1 MKIYSLAVTALV
13 LGFTLLSGLALAW
26 EQSAKPPVVGGTA
39 PEFALAGLDGKVVKL
54 GELLKDGSVSLVV
67 LRGFPG
73 YQCPLC
79 TKQVGELL
87 ASADEFAESKAT
99 VVLIYPGSAKGLN
112 TQAKEFIGSREFPAN
127 VRFLLDPDYKLTNA
141 YGLRWDAP
149 NETAY
154 PSSFVIDRDGKI
166 AFAKISRSHGGRVAA
181 KDLLKALPAAK

>member
-1 MKIYSLAVTALV
+1 MKNYSLAVTTVMLSLAL
-13 LGFTLLSGLALAW
+13 FSGLIPVLA
-26 EQSAKPPVVGGTA
+26 QSAKPPVVGDTA
-39 PEFALAGLDGKVVKL
+39 PEFVLTGLDGKAVKL
-54 GELLKDGSVSLVV
+54 PDLLKDGSVSLVV

-87 ASADEFAESKAT
+87 DSAEEFSKLKTT

-127 VRFLLDPDYKLTNA
+127 FRFLLDPDYKLTNA

-154 PSSFVIDRDGKI
+154 PSSFVIGRDGKI
-166 AFAKISRSHGGRVAA
+166 AFAKVSKSHGGRVSA
-181 KDLLKALPAAK
+181 KDLLRAVAETK